1 MKIFQVIQQH
11 SNKLRIFLRIFM
23 KNEPKLHFFQGW
35 RGTENTEGKDSI
47 ERKFRGELINRVV
60 IDTKTNGAKTYAW
73 RESDQGCEMCGA
85 GSGSEPRDTGPAR
98 AANNRFIHNETM
110 TRLQAY

>member
-1 MKIFQVIQQH
+1 MQQTTYFFV
-11 SNKLRIFLRIFM
+11 SLSKLNRNCISF
-23 KNEPKLHFFQGW
+23 KDGDET
-35 RGTENTEGKDSI
+35 RGEDRI
-47 ERKFRGELINRVV
+47 ERKFRGELIKVGCHWREGKWRGDVC
-60 IDTKTNGAKTYAW
+60 AATYAR